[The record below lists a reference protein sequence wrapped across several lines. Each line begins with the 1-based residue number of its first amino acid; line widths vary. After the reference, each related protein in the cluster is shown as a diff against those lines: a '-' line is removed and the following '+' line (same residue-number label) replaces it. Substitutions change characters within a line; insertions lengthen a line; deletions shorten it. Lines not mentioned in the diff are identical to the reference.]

1 MYSVESYDASDDPE
15 DRFLVDHGRFAS
27 AEAALVAARHIVEAN
42 LVLSL
47 SAGMSAED
55 AFQQWRQ
62 AGDVPRL
69 VPRGGSAPVEF
80 DPAAF
85 AQERAKQLFKRV

>member
-15 DRFLVDHGRFAS
+15 DRFFVNHGQFAS
-27 AEAALVAARHIVEAN
+27 ADSALTAARHIVEAN

-55 AFQQWRQ
+55 AFQQWRRS
-62 AGDVPRL
+62 GDVPRI
-69 VPRGGSAPVEF
+69 VPRGSSAPVEF
-80 DPAAF
+80 DASAY
-85 AQERAKQLFKRV
+85 AQERAKELSKRV

>member
-15 DRFLVDHGRFAS
+15 DRFLVNQGQFAS
-27 AEAALVAARHIVEAN
+27 AEAALTAARHVVEAN

-55 AFQQWRQ
+55 AYREWCQS
-62 AGDVPRL
+62 GDVPRI
-69 VPRGGSAPVEF
+69 VPRSGSAPVEF
-80 DPAAF
+80 DPAAY
-85 AQERAKQLFKRV
+85 AQQRAKELFKRM